1 MDTPGGTCDVTL
13 MEMNHLGHSHSDG
26 DEHESPV
33 AEPAVARV
41 LWSVIGVLVGLTV
54 IVMIVMWPSND
65 RVGNDPSVIASHTVH
80 AHVLSVEFAGCSF
93 DPASPCRVVTASVTG
108 GDRGG
113 EVFTIEQ
120 DANGV
125 GKRPDTGDDIIVS
138 ADESAD
144 GTILYNFY
152 DYERSASLLWL
163 SALFVGAVVILGR
176 WRGAGAIA
184 GLVAS
189 VLIIVVFLI
198 PAILEGQNA
207 ILVALVAAVVI
218 AVIALFLAHGLNVAT
233 AVALIASFAAMA
245 LTVAL
250 AYLFVRLGN
259 LTGFADEDTQFLSA
273 LAVPVD
279 PRGLL
284 LAGVLIGSLGVLD
297 DVTVT
302 QVSVAWELR
311 RLHPDADWY
320 WIYQR
325 AIRVGRDH
333 ISSTV
338 NTLFLAYAGASLS
351 LLLVFAQTGRS
362 LASVATSEVVAVEI
376 VRALVGSIGLVASVP
391 IATALAAMVLRSS
404 TGPPLPPR
412 RYPKPATRR
421 PAGDADD

>member
-1 MDTPGGTCDVTL
+1 M
-13 MEMNHLGHSHSDG
+13 
-26 DEHESPV
+26 
-33 AEPAVARV
+33 
-41 LWSVIGVLVGLTV
+41 LWSVIGLLVGVT
-54 IVMIVMWPSND
+54 IIAMIVMWPSHD
-65 RVGNDPSVIASHTVH
+65 RFASDVSPTVGETVH
-80 AHVLSVEFAGCSF
+80 AEVTSVEFTGCSF
-93 DPASPCRVVTASVTG
+93 DTTMTCRVVTAKVTE
-108 GDRGG
+108 GDGAG
-113 EVFTIEQ
+113 DLFIIEQ
-120 DANGV
+120 SADGV
-125 GKRPDTGDDIIVS
+125 GKRPDQGDEILVQ
-138 ADESAD
+138 AYETVE
-144 GTILYNFY
+144 GTLAYSFY
-152 DYERSASLLWL
+152 DYERSSSLLWL
-163 SALFVGAVVILGR
+163 TAIFVGAVILLGR
-176 WRGAGAIA
+176 WRGVGAIA

-189 VLIIVVFLI
+189 VLIIVVFMI

-207 ILVALVAAVVI
+207 IVVALVAGVFI

-233 AVALIASFAAMA
+233 AVALLASFSAMA

-250 AYLFVRLGN
+250 SYLFVRLGN
-259 LTGFADEDTQFLSA
+259 LTGFTDEDTQFLTA
-273 LAVPVD
+273 ITVPID

-311 RLHPDADWY
+311 RLHPEADWY

-351 LLLVFAQTGRS
+351 LLLVFAQTGYS

-391 IATALAAMVLRSS
+391 VATALAAVVLRSR
-404 TGPPLPPR
+404 TGPPPPPR
-412 RYPKPATRR
+412 GYPKPSVPR
-421 PAGDADD
+421 PAVDPGE

>member
-1 MDTPGGTCDVTL
+1 MS
-13 MEMNHLGHSHSDG
+13 HAGHSHSLPDG
-26 DEHESPV
+26 DEYESPV

-41 LWSVIGVLVGLTV
+41 LWSVVGVLVGLTV
-54 IVMIVMWPSND
+54 IATIVMWPSND
-65 RVGNDPSVIASHTVH
+65 RFGDDASAVEGRTVH
-80 AHVLSVEFAGCSF
+80 ARVLSVGFDDCSF
-93 DPASPCRVVTASVTG
+93 DPASSCRVVSASVTE
-108 GDRGG
+108 GDRAG
-113 EVFTIEQ
+113 EVFVIEQ
-120 DANGV
+120 DADGI
-125 GKRPDTGDDIIVS
+125 GKRPDKGDDIIVS
-138 ADESAD
+138 ADESID
-144 GTILYNFY
+144 GTVRYNFY
-152 DYERSASLLWL
+152 DYERSSSLLWL
-163 SALFVGAVVILGR
+163 GAIFVGAVVVLGR
-176 WRGAGAIA
+176 RRGAGAVA
-184 GLVAS
+184 GLIAS
-189 VLIIVVFLI
+189 VLVIVAFLI

-207 ILVALVAAVVI
+207 VLVALVAAVLI

-233 AVALIASFAAMA
+233 AVALLASFAAMT

-250 AYLFVRLGN
+250 AYVFVRVGS
-259 LTGFADEDTQFLSA
+259 LTGFADEDTQFLSV
-273 LAVPVD
+273 LDVPID

-302 QVSVAWELR
+302 QVSVVWELR
-311 RLHPDADWY
+311 RLNPDADWY

-391 IATALAAMVLRSS
+391 IATALAALILRSR
-404 TGPPLPPR
+404 TGPPPPPR
-412 RYPKPATRR
+412 RYPKPTTRR
-421 PAGDADD
+421 PASIADD

>member
-1 MDTPGGTCDVTL
+1 
-13 MEMNHLGHSHSDG
+13 MNHSGHSHSLPDG
-26 DEHESPV
+26 DEHESPI
-33 AEPAVARV
+33 ADPAVARV

-54 IVMIVMWPSND
+54 IAMIVMWPSND
-65 RVGNDPSVIASHTVH
+65 RFDNDTSVIASHTVH
-80 AHVLSVEFAGCSF
+80 AHVLTAEFTGCSF
-93 DPASPCRVVTASVTG
+93 DPASPCRVVTASVTEG
-108 GDRGG
+108 ERAG

-125 GKRPDTGDDIIVS
+125 GKRPDKGDDIIVS
-138 ADESAD
+138 ADESPD
-144 GTILYNFY
+144 GTVLYNFY
-152 DYERSASLLWL
+152 DYERSSSLLWL
-163 SALFVGAVVILGR
+163 SALFIGAVVILGR

-184 GLVAS
+184 GLIAS

-207 ILVALVAAVVI
+207 IVVALVAAVFI

-233 AVALIASFAAMA
+233 AVALLASFAGMA

-259 LTGFADEDTQFLSA
+259 LTGFTDEDTQFLSA
-273 LAVPVD
+273 LAVPID

-311 RLHPDADWY
+311 RIHPEADWY

-351 LLLVFAQTGRS
+351 LLLIFAQTGRS
-362 LASVATSEVVAVEI
+362 LVSVATSEVVAVEI

-391 IATALAAMVLRSS
+391 IATALAATVLKSR
-404 TGPPLPPR
+404 TGPPPPPR
-412 RYPKPATRR
+412 RYPKPSARR
-421 PAGDADD
+421 PAMNLDD